1 MRIIKPTFEILEH
14 DSNTNPQQF
23 IERIA
28 RTCYKSEDK
37 ITEDSNRKF
46 IKAIYDRG
54 HWAMLEHYIFIYKT
68 SERVT
73 RVFKNLHA
81 RFITVI
87 ETASNTYIAFSARGI
102 LELEAILEDKKD
114 VFIGTNKLEYTVLS
128 GFIEHIIRTVI
139 KDYDCYELFGR
150 DRADSNLKDIGHPE
164 FIYPLEKASGEEIDK
179 HCRCHLEW
187 VTVRFT
193 VSRAV
198 THELVRH
205 RLCSFAQESQRYVG
219 YNKNKFGGEIAVI
232 KPCFLTENSPTYNI
246 WREAQEAAEKA
257 YMDLINEG
265 AKPQEARE
273 VLTNSTKAEIV
284 VTAPLDQWERMFLLR
299 CDTPAHPCM
308 REVMIPL
315 FNVLYE
321 REPEFFEE
329 AKGKI
334 NFDFDYSL
342 AERITK
348 E

>member
-23 IERIA
+23 IEKIA

-37 ITEDSNRKF
+37 ITKDSNRKF

-54 HWAMLEHYIFIYKT
+54 HWAMLEHYIFIYKASDRLT
-68 SERVT
+68 KIL
-73 RVFKNLHA
+73 KNLHTK
-81 RFITVI
+81 FITII
-87 ETASNTYIAFSARGI
+87 ETSVGTYIAFSARGLLD
-102 LELEAILEDKKD
+102 LEKNLEEKADAFLGVVKFEHTVVSNLI
-114 VFIGTNKLEYTVLS
+114 EYL
-128 GFIEHIIRTVI
+128 IRTVI

-150 DRADSNLKDIGHPE
+150 DRDNPNFKDIGHPE
-164 FIYPLEKASGEEIDK
+164 HIYYLEKASGDEINK
-179 HCRCHLEW
+179 YCKCHLEW

-193 VSRAV
+193 VSRAI

-219 YNKNKFGGEIAVI
+219 YNKDKFGGEISVI
-232 KPCFLTENSPTYNI
+232 KPCFLVENSPTYNL
-246 WREAQEAAEKA
+246 WREAQENAEKA

-265 AKPQEARE
+265 AKAQEARE
-273 VLTNSTKAEIV
+273 VLTNSTKAEII
-284 VTAPLDQWERMFLLR
+284 VTAPFDQWERMFLLR

-308 REVMIPL
+308 REIMIPL

-321 REPEFFEE
+321 REPEFFKE
-329 AKGKI
+329 AKEKI
-334 NFDFDYSL
+334 NFDFEYPL
-342 AERITK
+342 AEQIIK